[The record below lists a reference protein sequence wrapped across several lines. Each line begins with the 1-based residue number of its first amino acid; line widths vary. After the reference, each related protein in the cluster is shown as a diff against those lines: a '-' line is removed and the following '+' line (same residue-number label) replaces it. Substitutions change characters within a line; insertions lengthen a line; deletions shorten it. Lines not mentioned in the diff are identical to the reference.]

1 MKKKRLKGFVVPVL
15 SAFIISTFFVAL
27 ATINKET
34 DKSIIMDENFV
45 YVNDSIIHDA
55 LPTLS
60 EDDVI
65 IMPFQSDKVKEY
77 KKFYD
82 SENNTEESIIYYKD
96 TYMQNSGIL
105 YNSDEEFAVVSVLDG
120 EVIDLKKD
128 DILGYVVEIK
138 HKDNLISTYQGLKSV
153 NVKKGEQI
161 TQNTLIGKSGEVT
174 LDVNLKNA
182 LLFEIIKDGKY
193 INPETLYNKK
203 VKEI

>member
-77 KKFYD
+77 KKFYN

>member
-105 YNSDEEFAVVSVLDG
+105 YNSDEEFAVVSILDG